1 MEVCPMSSCGLSHLG
16 NSSGLSCGRGVL
28 GGGDRTSAP
37 LPQRGYQAGDRCVLG
52 TQDILGPRSG
62 RAWPCLQRRPWG
74 VPLMLKSKL
83 VPLPDS
89 AFLTRTDLEIPTG
102 VIGTAGDCGGRT
114 LGALART
121 VPCEEQR
128 WTVLQPPEMK
138 RLRLRE
144 VKEHPRGH
152 TPGRRASAGRAPCP
166 TTRGRLICSAGGK
179 QLSVERKPPNTRPRD
194 QRALHAARHCPELV
208 LVRAALRL
216 FLSPPHFPLVDAEPC
231 SDQAPACHCAQPRRT
246 LWALGLERRSLPSSP
261 RSGNTAISNHVRT
274 DWSPC
279 SQLLTY
285 LPTLAFVE
293 DRSLFSGG
301 GGNRRSPALPVGAGR
316 QPTRDS
322 KHKGRGVFCEGPEG
336 KASQGK

>member
-128 WTVLQPPEMK
+128 WTVLQPPEEAESPDALTSPWK
-138 RLRLRE
+138 PGQLA
-144 VKEHPRGH
+144 
-152 TPGRRASAGRAPCP
+152 GRRGQRCQ
-166 TTRGRLICSAGGK
+166 GGVRP
-179 QLSVERKPPNTRPRD
+179 LRPEFVAERKQNRARGCRHAHSLAPRWPCLLWTLTSS
-194 QRALHAARHCPELV
+194 AWKPVLVLSGAGIEAAFVRFAPSWSLTAGHDLAQSRQQQVCPEWMRGECLQHDDPLKGPKRDCQSLQRLTTLV
-208 LVRAALRL
+208 HGVL
-216 FLSPPHFPLVDAEPC
+216 
-231 SDQAPACHCAQPRRT
+231 
-246 LWALGLERRSLPSSP
+246 
-261 RSGNTAISNHVRT
+261 HV
-274 DWSPC
+274 P
-279 SQLLTY
+279 
-285 LPTLAFVE
+285 
-293 DRSLFSGG
+293 GM
-301 GGNRRSPALPVGAGR
+301 
-316 QPTRDS
+316 
-322 KHKGRGVFCEGPEG
+322 
-336 KASQGK
+336 